1 MEIIDWKL
9 FKEGLNYWLYESVN
23 LHTEFYLRYHQRIES
38 NSRLVNLSQLK
49 QYLQLKKAIE
59 NFDYNLVLNDVYVT
73 VELSRLRVDNI
84 SLKVSLNY
92 LVSSHSELEEVLSYD
107 ANYPITIWTEDKSIR
122 HSSVEY
128 VPSGLSFS
136 EKKNYVI
143 SNSKNAFVIL
153 LHSRIYLGEF
163 KILNTRYPV
172 IAPNVKFIGNNKR
185 YLDVEYIGN
194 YWPWQSL
201 KKYSLIPTNS
211 ILKIDGS
218 IIMGRKDVLER
229 FPLNPKLEWGEGE
242 DVWWSSYLSL
252 NAVTIKVDNGFVY
265 SMTSKWRK
273 RSYILPRYF
282 SKFIW
287 LVKNRTV

>member
-1 MEIIDWKL
+1 MEIINWKK
-9 FKEGLNYWLYESVN
+9 FKTDLDHWLYESHN
-23 LHTEFYLRYHQRIES
+23 LRTRFYLRYQKRIES
-38 NSRLVNLSQLK
+38 NARVVNLSQLK
-49 QYLQLKKAIE
+49 QYLQLKMVVE
-59 NFDYNLVLNDVYVT
+59 NFEYNLVQNDRIIT
-73 VELSRLRVDNI
+73 VELSRLGVTNI
-84 SLKVSLNY
+84 SLPVSLNY
-92 LVSSHSELEEVLSYD
+92 LVSSHSELENVLSYD
-107 ANYPITIWTEDKSIR
+107 VSYPITIWTEDKNLRHTSIK
-122 HSSVEY
+122 Y
-128 VPSGLSFS
+128 VPPGLSFS
-136 EKKNYVI
+136 EKKNFVI
-143 SNSKNAFVIL
+143 SNSQNSFIIL
-153 LHSRIYLGEF
+153 LHSRIYLGDF
-163 KILNTRYPV
+163 KVSNTRYPIV
-172 IAPNVKFIGNNKR
+172 MPHVKFFGNNKR

-252 NAVTIKVDNGFVY
+252 NAVTIKVDNRFVY